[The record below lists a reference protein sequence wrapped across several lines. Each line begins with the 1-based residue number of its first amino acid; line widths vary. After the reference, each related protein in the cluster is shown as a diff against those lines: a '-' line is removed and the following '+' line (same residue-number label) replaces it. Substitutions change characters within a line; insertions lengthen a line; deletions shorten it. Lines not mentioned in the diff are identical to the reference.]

1 MLIFPRVC
9 SRSGSSRA
17 SHLSHWRCAIALWGM
32 LLVITRFR
40 GTDPEP
46 NGSPWWLS
54 VTGNPSN

>member
-1 MLIFPRVC
+1 
-9 SRSGSSRA
+9 
-17 SHLSHWRCAIALWGM
+17 M